1 MNITKMVIDDLTL
14 DPNNARKHDDKNLK
28 AIAESLKQF
37 GQRKPIVVWRN
48 TVIAGNGTIVAARS
62 LGWIE
67 IDVSIIPEHWEIEKV
82 KAYALADNRTAELAT
97 WDKEVLSSQLIE
109 LSSAGFDMQLLAFEV
124 ESVELPDNLLD
135 DSDEARLDQR
145 ATITCPSCACEFRKT
160 ASGFEVV

>member
-48 TVIAGNGTIVAARS
+48 TVIAGNGTLVAARS

-97 WDKEVLSSQLIE
+97 WDKEVLSSQLLE
-109 LSSAGFDMQLLAFEV
+109 LESAGFDMHLLAFEV